1 MAAVLKLCVVL
12 ICLGLVE
19 SLVRDCFCDVCTVT
33 ERVSFKK
40 PICPSTTYRQRY
52 TTSCGF
58 LGWSRCTRYRTGYR
72 RACTGYTIGYKNRFV
87 SCRPGC
93 TCPKGPIPRCV
104 N

>member
-40 PICPSTTYRQRY
+40 PIWKYTKYSQRY
-52 TTSCGF
+52 TTICGF
-58 LGWSRCTRYRTGYR
+58 LGWGRCARY
-72 RACTGYTIGYKNRFV
+72 RFV
-87 SCRPGC
+87 S
-93 TCPKGPIPRCV
+93 TTSV
-104 N
+104 LM